1 MYINERRALKI
12 GPQGLPTFGGE
23 RNKETAVETKKEASE
38 VEEIK
43 RGVGSWNGG
52 EASFVRKRG

>member
-1 MYINERRALKI
+1 MYINKRRALKI

-23 RNKETAVETKKEASE
+23 RNKEPAVEIKKEASE

-43 RGVGSWNGG
+43 RGVGSWNGVKQ
-52 EASFVRKRG
+52 AL